1 LVTKA
6 PEDIMTACCEKVKY
20 RNVNVY
26 ILSISGENSLVGMYT
41 TYIPC
46 IPQSCRTHTE
56 TPPPTHT
63 HRHVHYHLQLCIFL
77 NIYIFQQPVYI
88 FQWLIYC
95 INEQSIPGD
104 TNGTTRKLKQYLNK
118 DMKMC

>member
-41 TYIPC
+41 TCIPC
-46 IPQSCRTHTE
+46 IPQSCRTHTH
-56 TPPPTHT
+56 THT

-77 NIYIFQQPVYI
+77 NIYISTACIYI
-88 FQWLIYC
+88 
-95 INEQSIPGD
+95 SM
-104 TNGTTRKLKQYLNK
+104 T
-118 DMKMC
+118 